1 MLAAQLGPACLGAGA
16 HRPRRRGTAALRV
29 QAAFGEDV
37 RKFFDGLAF
46 ENWAPRS
53 SRTWRLPPTQRRA
66 VQAGELTCAH
76 EAFNSN
82 PSVRAS
88 LQRSA
93 AVRWAL

>member
-1 MLAAQLGPACLGAGA
+1 MLAAQRSPACLGARA
-16 HRPRRRGTAALRV
+16 HRPRRRGAAALRV

-66 VQAGELTCAH
+66 VQAGALT
-76 EAFNSN
+76 
-82 PSVRAS
+82 SVCQQ
-88 LQRSA
+88 LLRSA
-93 AVRWAL
+93 VVAQRRCTPDSWILC